1 MRCCGPWKTKPNEV
15 TASHGCS
22 SANFLQDI
30 SANPINRA
38 ILARWSQLDLPNAWL
53 VAGCL
58 FQTVWNL
65 QAGRSPESC
74 IKDYDLFYFDAS
86 DLSAEGEA
94 WVQAHAD
101 SVLGD
106 LGVSIE
112 VANQGRVHLWYPD
125 YFGQPYPQLQSAQ
138 DGISRFL
145 VLETCVGVR
154 PNACHAPFG
163 LDGIYAGTLTA
174 NPRTPYR
181 DLFAAKVASYRG
193 RWEWLT
199 VSGVEADIRE

>member
-1 MRCCGPWKTKPNEV
+1 MP
-15 TASHGCS
+15 S
-22 SANFLQDI
+22 NFLQDI

-38 ILARWSQLDLPNAWL
+38 ILSRWSQLDLPNAWL

-65 QAGRSPESC
+65 QAGRSPASG

-94 WVQAHAD
+94 KVQAHAD
-101 SVLGD
+101 MVLGD

-112 VANQGRVHLWYPD
+112 VANQARVHIWYPD
-125 YFGQPYPQLQSAQ
+125 YFGQPYPQLQSAE

-154 PNACHAPFG
+154 PNAWHAPFG
-163 LDGIYAGTLTA
+163 LDGIYAGILTA
-174 NPRTPYR
+174 NPRTPYS
-181 DLFAAKVASYRG
+181 DLFAAKVGSYRE
-193 RWEWLT
+193 RWDWLT